1 MSFSRH
7 VIRRET
13 ESQTEHQLHGDEWQ
27 ATPFLVVSTTVRSL
41 IEQRDE
47 HEWEEV
53 NVYVCMYDYHLHQP
67 STHML
72 TNDETDCGEWRRV
85 YAYAVNGGGSII
97 IVIIVV
103 IFIVVSLSSGIND
116 RFYHQVDYE
125 RGYSHH

>member
-1 MSFSRH
+1 M
-7 VIRRET
+7 
-13 ESQTEHQLHGDEWQ
+13 
-27 ATPFLVVSTTVRSL
+27 
-41 IEQRDE
+41 
-47 HEWEEV
+47 
-53 NVYVCMYDYHLHQP
+53 
-67 STHML
+67 
-72 TNDETDCGEWRRV
+72 